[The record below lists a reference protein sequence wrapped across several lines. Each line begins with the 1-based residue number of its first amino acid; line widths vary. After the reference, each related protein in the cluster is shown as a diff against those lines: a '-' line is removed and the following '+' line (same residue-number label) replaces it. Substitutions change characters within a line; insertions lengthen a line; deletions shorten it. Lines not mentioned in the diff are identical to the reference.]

1 MAESALKEILQS
13 ILGEFYGNVVY
24 VLLDATQWT
33 VYLSLAA
40 FLGGGIVGL
49 LITLVRVSATKPVR
63 YLATAYVWLFQAVPL
78 LMLLFLIG
86 LGVPVFFEIDVPP
99 WFAATLSLTLFTS
112 AYMAEVWRGALESI
126 PDGQWEAGAAFGLP
140 FWRILQL
147 IVAPQAVRIAIPP
160 TIGFMVQIIKGTSLA
175 YIIDYNDLMRWGKR
189 IANSQLDGAEPFIVF
204 PIVAA
209 IYFGLCFPLSL
220 LSRRL
225 EKKLL
230 IPRTSSPLILTT
242 TQGA

>member
-1 MAESALKEILQS
+1 MAESQLKELLQS
-13 ILGEFYGNVVY
+13 GLGEFYGNVVY

-33 VYLSLAA
+33 IYLSLFA
-40 FLGGGIVGL
+40 FAGGGVVGL
-49 LITLVRVSATKPVR
+49 VITLIRISGSKICSSI
-63 YLATAYVWLFQAVPL
+63 ATAYVWLFQAIPL

-86 LGVPVFFEIDVPP
+86 LGVPVFFQIDIAP

-112 AYMAEVWRGALESI
+112 AYMAEVWRGALESV
-126 PDGQWEAGAAFGLP
+126 PAGQWEAGAAFGLP

-147 IVAPQAVRIAIPP
+147 VVAPQAIRIAIPP

-189 IANSQLDGAEPFIVF
+189 IANSQLEGAEPFIVF
-204 PIVAA
+204 PMVAA
-209 IYFGLCFPLSL
+209 IYFCLCFPLSL

-225 EKKLL
+225 EKRLL
-230 IPRTSSPLILTT
+230 IPRTSSPLTLTT